1 MLSSFD
7 EFPIH
12 QTAEPIA
19 FNASSDRNVYDR
31 SWFNGF
37 ANDGSYFF
45 GMTLGVYPNRGI
57 LDCAFSVLAEGGR
70 QYCVHASRCAPDD
83 RRETAAGP
91 VRLEMLEPMRRIRLT
106 VAENPSGLS
115 AELTFTTR
123 SAAVCEARQT
133 LWSGTRR
140 TMDATRYD
148 QFGRWSGWVRTP
160 EREIVIDERVCFG
173 IKDRSWG
180 VRRFGEPEPVGPL
193 GTHRPLFLWTPIFW
207 DDHVSH
213 AIFFDDRNG
222 FPLVR
227 EALEAPLYSD
237 MQAVQGIEDGRV
249 RKMQTARH
257 RVTYRPGTR
266 HASGAEIDLVAYDG
280 TVRTI
285 ELSPIL
291 RFQQKGIGYGHPKWS
306 HGLWRGDLSVEH
318 ESFDVRDLDPLAMEN
333 IHVQHVVRASDG
345 ARTGV
350 GILEQFI
357 IGPYAP
363 AGFEAMLDGARP

>member
-37 ANDGSYFF
+37 VGDGSYFF

-57 LDCAFSVLAEGGR
+57 LDCAFSVIGESGR
-70 QYCVHASRCAPDD
+70 QYCVHASRRAPDD

-91 VRLEMLEPMRRIRLT
+91 IRLEVVEPMRRIRLT
-106 VAENPSGLS
+106 VADNPSGLS
-115 AELTFTTR
+115 ADLTFTTR
-123 SAAVCEARQT
+123 TAPVCEGRQT

-160 EREIVIDERVCFG
+160 EGEIVVDESVCFG

-180 VRRFGEPEPVGPL
+180 VRRYGEPEPVGPL

-213 AIFFDDRNG
+213 AIFFDDRSG

-227 EALEAPLYSD
+227 EALEAPLYPD
-237 MQAVQGIEDGRV
+237 VQAVPGIEDGQI

-257 RVTYRPGTR
+257 RVTYQPGTR
-266 HASGAEIDLVAYDG
+266 YATGAEIDLVAYDG

-285 ELSPIL
+285 ELSPML

-318 ESFDVRDLDPLAMEN
+318 ESFDVNSLDPLAMEN
-333 IHVQHVVRASDG
+333 IHVQHLVRATDG
-345 ARTGV
+345 SRTGV